1 MKETNIEEKLDQIL
15 TNQQVILLYL
25 KQILQDTNRSQFAE
39 DYAANLAAQMTE
51 IILGNN
57 IVRK

>member
-1 MKETNIEEKLDQIL
+1 M
-15 TNQQVILLYL
+15 NQQVILLYL

-39 DYAANLAAQMTE
+39 DYVANLAAQMTE

>member
-1 MKETNIEEKLDQIL
+1 MQSMEEKLDQIL
-15 TNQQVILLYL
+15 ANQALIVKLLL
-25 KQILQDTNRSQFAE
+25 QIQSKVNESQFVE

>member
-1 MKETNIEEKLDQIL
+1 MEYGRKLDKILFNQSIILNLLLQIQSKV
-15 TNQQVILLYL
+15 NE
-25 KQILQDTNRSQFAE
+25 SQFAE
-39 DYAANLAAQMTE
+39 DYVANLAAQMTE

>member
-1 MKETNIEEKLDQIL
+1 MQSMEEKLDQIL
-15 TNQQVILLYL
+15 ANQALIVKLLL
-25 KQILQDTNRSQFAE
+25 QIQSKVNESQFVE

-51 IILGNN
+51 IILRNN